1 MFDFQSRYAGLET
14 AQAQAADGRAVT
26 YVRRRFLPQPATL
39 SRLARV
45 TVTEG
50 DRLDL
55 VAGRVLGDPEQF
67 WRICDGNDVMRPQD
81 LTATPGRVLDVVLPQ
96 GGLTA

>member
-1 MFDFQSRYAGLET
+1 MFDFQSRYAAIET
-14 AQAQAADGRAVT
+14 AQAKAADGRVVT
-26 YVRRRFLPQPATL
+26 YVRRRFLPRPTDL
-39 SRLARV
+39 SRFAQV
-45 TVTEG
+45 TVVEG

-67 WRICDGNDVMRPQD
+67 WRICDGNDTLRPQD